1 MADVSPLSR
10 VREVSKA
17 VPAVA
22 ENIATSRQPVGRFKA
37 IDRAVMIQ
45 SAAQPFT
52 RLGVSTD
59 LDRPARGLDLVDRP
73 PTGSNPAPRYLAD
86 HFSS

>member
-52 RLGVSTD
+52 RLGVST
-59 LDRPARGLDLVDRP
+59 PP
-73 PTGSNPAPRYLAD
+73 PTGSSRAPRRLLD
-86 HFSS
+86 HSNS